1 MSSPAAAPDTLLVE
15 QISLLRQLLEKLQ
28 EERRLLNS
36 GAALELPPITAAKSE
51 LYRAVA
57 ELEAQRRARQGCGTA
72 LPADPAAD
80 RDELLRRILQVNA
93 ENGQII
99 DALGRFTQGAWKL
112 LFATE
117 DTIYTPDGI
126 AGAQRPS
133 GLIGSA

>member
-1 MSSPAAAPDTLLVE
+1 MSPPVAAPDTLLAE
-15 QISLLRQLLEKLQ
+15 QITLLRQLLEKLQ
-28 EERRLLNS
+28 EERRLLSS
-36 GAALELPPITAAKSE
+36 GATLDLPPITAAKSE

-57 ELEAQRRARQGCGTA
+57 DLEAQRRAGQGSGMD
-72 LPADPAAD
+72 LPAALAAD
-80 RDELLRRILQVNA
+80 RDELLRCILRING

-117 DTIYTPDGI
+117 EPIYTPNGS

>member
-1 MSSPAAAPDTLLVE
+1 MPPPVAAPDTLLAE
-15 QISLLRQLLEKLQ
+15 QITLLRQLLEKLQ
-28 EERRLLNS
+28 EERRILSS
-36 GAALELPPITAAKSE
+36 GATLDLPPITAAKSE

-57 ELEAQRRARQGCGTA
+57 DLEAQRRVWQGSGMA
-72 LPADPAAD
+72 LPAALAAD
-80 RDELLRRILQVNA
+80 RDELLRCILRINA

-117 DTIYTPDGI
+117 DSIYTPNGI

-133 GLIGSA
+133 GLIGRA